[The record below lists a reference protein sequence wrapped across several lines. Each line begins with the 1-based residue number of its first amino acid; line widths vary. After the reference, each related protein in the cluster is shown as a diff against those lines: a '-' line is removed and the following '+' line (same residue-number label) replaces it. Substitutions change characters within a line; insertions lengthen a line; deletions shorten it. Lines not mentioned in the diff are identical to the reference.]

1 MNITLIHGP
10 VPELNIA
17 DTQLDALGFTSDA
30 PIRLMLENN
39 MLSDSRDH
47 GINGE
52 ISQH

>member
-1 MNITLIHGP
+1 MNINLIYGP
-10 VPELNIA
+10 APELNITG
-17 DTQLDALGFTSDA
+17 TQLAALGFTSDA